1 MVFKRFMLWLCL
13 WLLLSLV
20 GFYLLKKTFNENK
33 NEIKMR
39 KNLSYELFVALER
52 YFIEG
57 ADALK
62 VETIGRFTDVVVGIN
77 FLPFNSDSINIKER
91 QTIFKKYGFSSAT
104 ELAEDF
110 RKRVL
115 NLQAPIPPH
124 FEQEELGY
132 AYVFISGYDTIYH
145 RNYIFGIH
153 SYLPEECEPYF
164 LATYYDLDNDL
175 TEKEREDYFKELEYF
190 SQAKG
195 YRWLD
200 PETDYYPDL
209 LAWEA
214 LEELIPEIYL
224 LLKDKLD
231 VKFSL
236 EPIKEKETTAA
247 TQEDLAQFLAY
258 CGVAQEDID
267 ENVERLFSSLND
279 FEIDEEDEFS
289 LVERGNEV
297 AEFISEYGNAYAM
310 DWKFD
315 AEDLEQCVL
324 SLSPM
329 EDWAWEYPKN
339 VYNADLFPSIREEL
353 YRYQNWLCHFNEGS
367 DNYLFLLFPENQLP
381 EIMTLAQ
388 KLQLPLRVF
397 FR

>member
-1 MVFKRFMLWLCL
+1 MVFKRPVLWLCL
-13 WLLLSLV
+13 GLLLSLV
-20 GFYLLKKTFNENK
+20 GFYLFKKQFNEK
-33 NEIKMR
+33 KIEIKMR
-39 KNLSYELFVALER
+39 KNLSYELFTALER

-62 VETIGRFTDVVVGIN
+62 VEKIGRFTDVVVGIN
-77 FLPFNSDSINIKER
+77 FLPFNPDSISTQER
-91 QTIFKKYGFSSAT
+91 QKIFKKYGFSSAT

-115 NLQAPIPPH
+115 NLQAPIPSH

-153 SYLPEECEPYF
+153 SFQTEGEAPYF
-164 LATYYDLDNDL
+164 LVTYYDLDNDL
-175 TEKEREDYFKELEYF
+175 TQEEREDYFKELEYF

-200 PETDYYPDL
+200 PESDYYPDL

-214 LEELIPEIYL
+214 LEQLMTGAYFLLEEQLDTQFHISPLTEEEIP
-224 LLKDKLD
+224 
-231 VKFSL
+231 
-236 EPIKEKETTAA
+236 PA
-247 TQEDLAQFLAY
+247 TQEDLARFLAY

-267 ENVERLFSSLND
+267 ENVAQLFSSLKD
-279 FEIDEEDEFS
+279 FKIDEEDEFS
-289 LVERGNEV
+289 LVKRAYPI
-297 AEFISEYGNAYAM
+297 AEFIREYGNAYAM

-329 EDWAWEYPKN
+329 EEWAWEYPSE
-339 VYNADLFPSIREEL
+339 VYSANLFPSIREEL
-353 YRYQNWLCHFNEGS
+353 YRYQNWLCHFDEGS
-367 DNYLFLLFPENQLP
+367 DSYLFLLFPENQLP